1 MSDTARD
8 YQTIEAASTEG
19 LDSLFEQA
27 QVTYAQAPVAGFE
40 QPVTC
45 AADQESGV
53 PVELA
58 AKLLGTSTNALKKRL
73 RKGTI
78 TGYKLETKHGD
89 KWFVAQG
96 ALPQPAPILDDL
108 APVPII
114 ETAPMPV
121 DEAPV
126 TCSVAPVTCA
136 IEPVPTYADS
146 PELFD
151 RIRELEAKLEGATYR
166 NGYLE
171 AENEGLRTLL
181 GAKDTHIKLLTDS
194 QHKSAWWARFSRWF
208 LGTK

>member
-27 QVTYAQAPVAGFE
+27 QVTYAEAPVAGFR
-40 QPVTC
+40 QPVTR

-73 RKGTI
+73 RKGTL

-96 ALPQPAPILDDL
+96 ALPESAPILDDL

-114 ETAPMPV
+114 VTAPVPI

-126 TCSVAPVTCA
+126 ACAVEPVTCA

-151 RIRELEAKLEGATYR
+151 RIRELEAKLEGATFR

-171 AENEGLRTLL
+171 AENQGLRTLL

-194 QHKSAWWARFSRWF
+194 QHKSGWWARFSRWF
-208 LGTK
+208 LGSK